1 MTFVQIF
8 KYLSARSKDIN
19 KLHRN
24 PHITSMIAPKP
35 RFSISFLFF
44 LFIFLINV
52 PYSDPT
58 EVDTGEGHV
67 TDMQTLNELFSF
79 SSTSIPPT
87 VVLFPNEYICSLPIY
102 CYNRY
107 DMIVLNNY
115 SGQISGSA
123 GISDSQLDGEDTK
136 VIMNLYG
143 SGGGSI
149 TLQLLTFKNG
159 NNAVGGALYIDD
171 GSLDSTTVIIR
182 YCAFLSNRATLGS
195 LGGGAI
201 YIGNTGFNYVSLE
214 GVKFANNA
222 AATFRGADVFNDNLQ
237 VSERRIE
244 VCFQRFSAAAFAAI
258 FIRSCK
264 SVDPSEK

>member
-1 MTFVQIF
+1 MQRYKKNCTDF
-8 KYLSARSKDIN
+8 
-19 KLHRN
+19 
-24 PHITSMIAPKP
+24 PTSMIAPKP
-35 RFSISFLFF
+35 RFSISF

-102 CYNRY
+102 CYNHY